1 MPSQITIIAQGAMGA
16 GVGARLVAA
25 GHQIFTVLEGRSP
38 ASQARAQQAGM
49 QPIAMSQIAQC
60 DVFLSILPPSEA
72 LPLAQSVAP
81 ILQQAVTKPIYVVAN
96 AVSPRTM
103 QAIAECLG
111 SAGGDLVDA
120 GIIGGPP
127 KQDSSPSIYLSGARA
142 EEVRARLDS
151 NLDFRLLSGPI
162 GAASALKMSYA
173 GLTKGFQ
180 GLGAAMLSAAQQ
192 AGAGEALLAQLAQS
206 QPDFLAYFRP
216 QVPAMFPKA
225 YRFVGEMEEIA
236 AFLKDSGDTSAADIY
251 LGLAKLF
258 ADFANEQT
266 ETEDRVTALST
277 LLT

>member
-1 MPSQITIIAQGAMGA
+1 MALRCVIIAQGAMGSA
-16 GVGARLVAA
+16 IGARLVAA

-49 QPIAMSQIAQC
+49 QPIAMSQIANC
-60 DVFLSILPPSEA
+60 DLFLSILPPSEA

-81 ILQQAVTKPIYVVAN
+81 ILQQALTKPIYVDAN

-103 QAIAECLG
+103 QAIANCLG

-127 KQDSSPSIYLSGARA
+127 KQESSPAIYLSGARA

-180 GLGAAMLSAAQQ
+180 GLGAAMLSAAKQ

-258 ADFANEQT
+258 ADFANEQP
-266 ETEDRVTALST
+266 ETEDRVTALRT